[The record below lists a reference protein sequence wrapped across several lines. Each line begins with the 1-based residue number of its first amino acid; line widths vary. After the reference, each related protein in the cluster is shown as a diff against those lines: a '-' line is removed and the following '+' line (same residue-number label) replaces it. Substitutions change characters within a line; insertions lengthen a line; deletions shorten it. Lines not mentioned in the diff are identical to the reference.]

1 MFLLQPPILYI
12 LVFFCSL
19 FISLSSIPNII
30 YVSSRKK
37 LFDVPDNERKLHTRV
52 VPNLGGLGI
61 FFSYII
67 VASFFIKPETF
78 NSWHYLAS
86 ASLLLFLIGI
96 MDDLISLSP
105 KKKFLAQFFPS
116 LLMVVFADARLSN
129 LHGLFGIYELPYI
142 ISVCFSIIGC
152 VFVTN
157 AFNLIDGVDGLAGS
171 VAALT
176 MLTLGVCFATMNE
189 PSMACAAFS
198 MMGAAVGFLRYNI
211 SPARIFMGDTGSLV
225 LGFTISILSI
235 FFINTYDG
243 SSAFAQTLMLS
254 GDHPASILVIA
265 FAIVSVPV
273 LDCFRVF
280 FRRITKGRSPFSAD
294 RTHIHHYLLD
304 IGLSSRQ
311 TVLSIVIINAILIAV
326 AFLTIH
332 LKSTIALACVVI
344 VFLVI
349 FYMLSTLRK
358 SRLKRQ
364 SI

>member
-1 MFLLQPPILYI
+1 
-12 LVFFCSL
+12 
-19 FISLSSIPNII
+19 
-30 YVSSRKK
+30 

-61 FFSYII
+61 FFAYII
-67 VASFFIKPETF
+67 VASFFIQPETF
-78 NSWHYLAS
+78 NTWHYLAS

-116 LLMVVFADARLSN
+116 LLMVTFADVRLGN

-142 ISVCFSIIGC
+142 ISVVFSIIGC

-171 VAALT
+171 VAVLT
-176 MLTLGVCFATMNE
+176 MFTLGVCLAWMRQ
-189 PSMACAAFS
+189 PSMACVGFS
-198 MMGAAVGFLRYNI
+198 MMGAAAGFLRYNI
-211 SPARIFMGDTGSLV
+211 SPARIFMGDTGSLII
-225 LGFTISILSI
+225 GFTTSILSI
-235 FFINTYDG
+235 LFINTYNPD
-243 SSAFAQTLMLS
+243 SSFASALNLS
-254 GDHPASILVIA
+254 EEHPASILVIA

-304 IGLSSRQ
+304 LGLTSRQ
-311 TVLSIVIINAILIAV
+311 TVLAIVVINAILIAV
-326 AFLTIH
+326 SFLTLYI
-332 LKSTIALACVVI
+332 KSTIALGCVAFA
-344 VFLVI
+344 FLAI
-349 FYMLSTLRK
+349 FYMLSALRK
-358 SRLKRQ
+358 ARTKRLAIQNKEAG
-364 SI
+364 I